1 MSYVSTIRVPPK
13 TLTSSEQKMLLQ
25 KTGEHRDTFR
35 DHMLFSVALGTALRE
50 HEIAA
55 LNMGDLFNGAQARRR
70 VPLTVFKRTTAREG
84 ARQEIVLSR
93 KLRAK
98 LERYRSWKQ
107 REGEGVGAGDPLF
120 ISRRGARLS
129 KRQMRR
135 LFRQWQERCGFE
147 RLLGF
152 HCLRHGA
159 GTNHYMAHRD
169 IRLTQIFMRHGDVRS
184 TSIYTHP
191 SDEMLMASVEALPC

>member
-13 TLTSSEQKMLLQ
+13 TLTSSEQEMLLR

-55 LNMGDLFNGAQARRR
+55 LNMGDLFNGAKARRR
-70 VPLTVFKRTTAREG
+70 VPLSVFKRTTAREA

-93 KLRAK
+93 NLRAK
-98 LERYRSWKQ
+98 LERLRAWKK
-107 REGEGVGAGDPLF
+107 REGEGVGESDPLF
-120 ISRRGARLS
+120 ISRRRSRLS
-129 KRQMRR
+129 MRQMRR

-152 HCLRHGA
+152 HCLRHGS
-159 GTNHYMAHRD
+159 GTNHYMLHRD

-191 SDEMLMASVEALPC
+191 SDEMLMASVEDLPC